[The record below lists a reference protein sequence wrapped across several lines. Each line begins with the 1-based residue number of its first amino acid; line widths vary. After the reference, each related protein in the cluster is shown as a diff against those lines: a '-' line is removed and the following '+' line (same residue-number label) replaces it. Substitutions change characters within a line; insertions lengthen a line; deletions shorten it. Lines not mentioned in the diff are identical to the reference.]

1 MLEFLA
7 SVIIDTGLQ
16 TVGWGVIKVLSLG
29 RYRGFQP
36 ENVALEATVGF
47 ITLCAAGYGAYRL
60 LF

>member
-1 MLEFLA
+1 MFEFLA

-16 TVGWGVIKVLSLG
+16 TVGWGVMKVVSFG

-47 ITLCAAGYGAYRL
+47 ITLCAVGYGVYRW